1 RDRGRGRGNRGVRGQ
16 RRPGTGRGGRR
27 RRGGR
32 GAATA
37 GAHLYLRRPAAR
49 RAARTGPGRSGHRR
63 LRALAA
69 PSASRNATPAS
80 AARGRMSSPPS
91 NPPSPDTPVV
101 AEPVPV
107 PIDAHLPHLRPRAPG
122 SLVVLATLAVGFTL
136 WAAQEVILPILL
148 AMFFALV
155 GNPLIRLL
163 RRLWIPRFLDAQ
175 LVEPATVW
183 AEQAPR
189 EARKIGRELQNLTKP
204 MHEANRIAEDMAR
217 AAAGEANRKVQV
229 VRTRVD
235 DPYAVLTRT
244 PRLLASV
251 LAVILLTFFFMVYGE
266 NLQRNA
272 IALLPGRQQKKFTVE
287 ILQSIEHQVSRYV
300 LTISLI
306 NAAVGLVFAGIL
318 VARRFPLQEA
328 LLWGTMVM
336 LLNDAPYVGPL
347 IGMIAMLLVGFIR
360 FDETLASVTP
370 AVLYLVLHTIEGQ
383 LVTPIILGRSMALSP
398 LVLILA
404 LMLFGWLWGLVGL
417 LLAVPLLVCVK
428 LVLEQLEG
436 MQGWA
441 RL

>member
-1 RDRGRGRGNRGVRGQ
+1 
-16 RRPGTGRGGRR
+16 
-27 RRGGR
+27 
-32 GAATA
+32 
-37 GAHLYLRRPAAR
+37 
-49 RAARTGPGRSGHRR
+49 
-63 LRALAA
+63 
-69 PSASRNATPAS
+69 
-80 AARGRMSSPPS
+80 MSVPPS
-91 NPPSPDTPVV
+91 NPPTPELPV
-101 AEPVPV
+101 AADVEPLPV
-107 PIDAHLPHLRPRAPG
+107 PIDANQPHGRPRSPSA
-122 SLVVLATLAVGFTL
+122 LLVLATLAVGYTL
-136 WAAQEVILPILL
+136 WAAQEVILPVLL

-163 RRLWIPRFLDAQ
+163 RRLWIPRFIAALLVLLLGLAGTTTLAVQ
-175 LVEPATVW
+175 LVAPATAW

-189 EARKIGRELQNLTKP
+189 EARKIGRELQNLTRP

-244 PRLLASV
+244 PRLLAAV

-272 IALLPGRQQKKFTVE
+272 IALLPGRQQKRFTVD
-287 ILQSIEHQVSRYV
+287 ILQSIEREVSRYV

-306 NAAVGLVFAGIL
+306 NAVVGLLFAGIL
-318 VARRFPLQEA
+318 VLLRFPLQEA

-336 LLNDAPYVGPL
+336 LLNYAPYVGPL

-370 AVLYLVLHTIEGQ
+370 AVLYLVLHMIEGQ

-428 LVLEQLEG
+428 LVLEQVEG

-441 RL
+441 KLLE